1 MSIEVLPNLYQIVVP
16 TPFAVGPVNCY
27 VASTDPVTLIDTGPR
42 QSDSRAAL
50 HAGLSE
56 LGLTVHDVRRIII
69 THAHA
74 DHYGLAAELVR
85 ESGAEVWTHRH
96 NRVMLENYESIRAQR
111 NDFYLQIM
119 TESGVPADERQRVA
133 DSRRVGDRF
142 AESVPVA
149 RTLAEGDRVEMAGRV
164 WQIYH
169 MPGHAGGLITLFDAE
184 SRVLLSNDHLLREIS
199 SNPIVEPDPDGGPRP
214 HRLVQYIQHLQRAV
228 DLKPSVAWTSHG
240 GPVHDV
246 EKLVRQR
253 LHFHERRAEKILLM
267 IGDGERSAF
276 QIAEPLFGRLNGIDS
291 FLALSETIGHLDWL
305 EERGQV
311 ETITREGVIYWRRK
325 KDGLAE

>member
-27 VASTDPVTLIDTGPR
+27 VALSDPVTLIDTGPR
-42 QSDSRAAL
+42 HPDSRAAL

-56 LGLTVHDVRRIII
+56 LGLTVRDVRRIII

-74 DHYGLAAELVR
+74 DHYGLTAELVR
-85 ESGAEVWTHRH
+85 GCGAEVWTHHH
-96 NRVMLENYESIRAQR
+96 NRVMLENYESIRVQR
-111 NDFYLQIM
+111 NDFYMQIM

-133 DSRRVGDRF
+133 DSRRVGERF
-142 AESVPVA
+142 AESVPVT
-149 RTLAEGDRVEMAGRV
+149 RTLDEGDRVELADRV
-164 WQIYH
+164 WRVYH
-169 MPGHAGGLITLFDAE
+169 MPGHAGGLITFFDSE

-214 HRLVQYIQHLQRAV
+214 HRLVQYIQHLQHAV
-228 DLKPSVAWTSHG
+228 DLKPSIAWTSHG

-267 IGDGERSAF
+267 IGDEERSAF
-276 QIAEPLFGRLNGIDS
+276 QIAEPLFGRLKGIDS

-305 EERGQV
+305 EEQGRV
-311 ETITREGVIYWRRK
+311 EIIRRADVIYWRK
-325 KDGLAE
+325 KKTD

>member
-1 MSIEVLPNLYQIVVP
+1 MSIEVLPKLYQIIVP
-16 TPFAVGPVNCY
+16 TPFAVGSVNCY
-27 VASTDPVTLIDTGPR
+27 VALSDPVTLIDTGPR
-42 QSDSRAAL
+42 HPDSRAAL
-50 HAGLSE
+50 HAGLRE
-56 LGLTVHDVRRIII
+56 IGLKTGDLRRILI

-96 NRVMLENYESIRAQR
+96 NRIMLENYESIRAQR
-111 NDFYLQIM
+111 NDFYVQIM

-133 DSRRVGDRF
+133 DSRRTGDRF
-142 AESVPVA
+142 AESVAVA
-149 RTLAEGDRVEMAGRV
+149 RTLDEADRVELAGRA
-164 WQIYH
+164 WQVYH
-169 MPGHAGGLITLFDAE
+169 MPGHAGGLITFFDFE

-214 HRLVQYIQHLQRAV
+214 HRLVEYLHHLQRAV
-228 DLKPSVAWTSHG
+228 DLKPVIAWTSHG
-240 GPVHDV
+240 EPVHDV

-253 LHFHERRAEKILLM
+253 VHFHSRRADKILGM
-267 IGDGERSAF
+267 IGDEERSAF

-305 EERGQV
+305 QEQGRV
-311 ETITREGVIYWRRK
+311 KTIMREGVIYWRRVE
-325 KDGLAE
+325 DGLAE

>member
-1 MSIEVLPNLYQIVVP
+1 MAIEVLPKLYQIIVP

-27 VASTDPVTLIDTGPR
+27 VALSDPITLIDTGPR
-42 QSDSRAAL
+42 HPDSRTAL

-56 LGLTVHDVRRIII
+56 IGLKTSDLRRILI

-85 ESGAEVWTHRH
+85 ESGAAVWTHRH
-96 NRVMLENYESIRAQR
+96 NHAPLEDYESIRGQR
-111 NDFYLQIM
+111 NDFYLHIM
-119 TESGVPADERQRVA
+119 TEAGVPAEERQRVA
-133 DSRRVGDRF
+133 DSRRLGERF
-142 AESVPVA
+142 AESVPVTQ
-149 RTLAEGDRVEMAGRV
+149 TLDEGERVEMADRV
-164 WQIYH
+164 WQVYH
-169 MPGHAGGLITLFDAE
+169 MPGHAGGLITFFDSD

-228 DLKPSVAWTSHG
+228 DLKPVIAWTSHG
-240 GPVHDV
+240 EPVHDV

-253 LHFHERRAEKILLM
+253 LHFHVRRADKILHM
-267 IGDGERSAF
+267 IGDEARSAF
-276 QIAEPLFGRLNGIDS
+276 EIAEPLFGRLNGLDS

-305 EERGQV
+305 EEQGRV
-311 ETITREGVIYWRRK
+311 EVIKRAGVMYWRK
-325 KDGLAE
+325 KKTD